1 MIAPITMFRSFS
13 LNRKLLSTL
22 GVLLSLM
29 FGAAPVHASEAESA
43 LRSFVEDVRTFSANY
58 EQVQT
63 DDSGEVL
70 QRSSGRMALSRPG
83 KFRWTY
89 DTPYEQLMVCDGESI
104 WVYDPDLAQVTR
116 RPAEAALTGTPAALL
131 AQRASLSDSFTIEDG
146 GRSDG
151 LQGVRLLP
159 VQADSDFK
167 SIELWLR
174 DGAPVRM
181 RFHDQLGGQTE
192 VRFTQL
198 SVNQAI
204 DAAQFQLTPPAGAEV
219 VDAG

>member
-1 MIAPITMFRSFS
+1 LKT
-13 LNRKLLSTL
+13 KLLSAL
-22 GVLLSLM
+22 GLVLGLT
-29 FGAAPVHASEAESA
+29 FAAAPVHASEAESA

-63 DDSGEVL
+63 DDAGEVL
-70 QRSSGRMALSRPG
+70 QRSSGSMALSRPG

-204 DAAQFQLTPPAGAEV
+204 DAAQFQFTPPAGAEV

>member
-1 MIAPITMFRSFS
+1 MKE
-13 LNRKLLSTL
+13 KLLSTL
-22 GVLLSLM
+22 SALLMLLL
-29 FGAAPVHASEAESA
+29 GAAPVHASEAESA
-43 LRSFVEDVRTFSANY
+43 LRSFVEDVRTFSAHY
-58 EQVQT
+58 EQIQT
-63 DDSGEVL
+63 DEAGEVL
-70 QRSSGRMALSRPG
+70 QRSSGSMALSRPG

-151 LQGVRLLP
+151 LQSVRLLP
-159 VQADSDFK
+159 TQSDSDFR

-181 RFHDQLGGQTE
+181 RFHDQLGGQTD
-192 VRFTQL
+192 VRFTDP
-198 SVNQAI
+198 SVNQPI
-204 DAAQFQLTPPAGAEV
+204 DAAQFQFTPPPGAEL